1 LIIQAGSDILELKK
15 EVVQMAMPESLI
27 QEWDRLSEQN
37 RKHAHAYIRLLLDQQ
52 EQEIPRT
59 YPKRRLGILAD
70 RFHGIADDFNDPLP
84 EFKEYM
90 T

>member
-1 LIIQAGSDILELKK
+1 MIIPYERQSLQASRE
-15 EVVQMAMPESLI
+15 AS
-27 QEWDRLSEQN
+27 
-37 RKHAHAYIRLLLDQQ
+37 YIRLLLDQQ
-52 EQEIPRT
+52 EREKPRA
-59 YPKRRLGILAD
+59 YPRRRLGILAD

>member
-1 LIIQAGSDILELKK
+1 
-15 EVVQMAMPESLI
+15 MAMPESLI
-27 QEWDRLSEQN
+27 QEWDRLNEQN
-37 RKHAHAYIRLLLDQQ
+37 RKQAHSYIRLLLDQQ
-52 EQEIPRT
+52 EREKPRA

>member
-1 LIIQAGSDILELKK
+1 
-15 EVVQMAMPESLI
+15 MAMPESLI
-27 QEWDRLSEQN
+27 QEWYRLSEQN
-37 RKHAHAYIRLLLDQQ
+37 RKQAHSYIRLPLDQQ
-52 EQEIPRT
+52 EREKPRA
-59 YPKRRLGILAD
+59 YPRRRPGILAD

>member
-1 LIIQAGSDILELKK
+1 
-15 EVVQMAMPESLI
+15 MAMPESLI